1 MASKITKIGVTN
13 NKISARGGLTLM
25 LNYFE
30 NAGLFR
36 LILQLLSLKITPGHK
51 GLSMYHFV
59 RQVLAFFIDGTS
71 RALSHFDNL
80 KNDQGYAAI
89 METEPDHLA
98 SSHQIKRFFAKLAVI
113 KDSYFNKILHQLFIW
128 RLKIDRPSVIEL
140 GIDTMVMDNDQAK
153 KRQGSEP
160 TYKKVKGFQPLH
172 ISWGA
177 FIVDAL
183 FRKGTAHSNHGK
195 DFTTRMRAIVKLIRK
210 RYDGDVP
217 IILRADSGFADQK
230 AFEYFEETLGIH
242 YIITSRHY
250 SDYQNYINNIDEENF
265 AELKKDNAIWQY
277 TEFGDR
283 RKSWSKMRRCFYTR
297 LMRDQQGQYKLH
309 DPDKDTFIYT
319 NIGMGGTADQL
330 LHEAGGAE
338 YFQASTIITKSH
350 ERGADELIH
359 RSLKELAT
367 SEHLP
372 FEAFGKN
379 RAFYFLMIIA
389 HFMFEAYKRD
399 ITYDVISPVSYPN
412 TFRRNLID
420 FAAMVVTH
428 ARNTIL
434 KVTEAVYNSMKINE
448 LWKRCHQPPPIAYA

>member
-1 MASKITKIGVTN
+1 MASKITKISVTD
-13 NKISARGGLTLM
+13 NKISARGGLTFI

-30 NAGLFR
+30 NTGLFT
-36 LILQLLSLKITPGHK
+36 LILRLLSPVITRGHK
-51 GLSMYHFV
+51 GLNLYHFV
-59 RQVLAFFIDGTS
+59 RQVLAFFIDGTN
-71 RALSHFDNL
+71 RALLHFDNL

-89 METEPDHLA
+89 LETEPALLA
-98 SSHQIKRFFAKLAVI
+98 SSHQIKRFFAKLAVV
-113 KDSYFNKILHQLFIW
+113 KDSYFNKVLHQLFIW

-140 GIDTMVMDNDQAK
+140 GIDTMVLDNDQAK

-195 DFTTRMRAIVKLIRK
+195 DFTNRMRVIVNVIRK
-210 RYDGDVP
+210 GYDANVP

-230 AFEYFEETLGIH
+230 AFEYFEKKLHIH

-250 SDYQNYINNIDEENF
+250 PDYYDYINNLDAENF
-265 AELKKDNAIWQY
+265 TELQKGQAIWQY

-283 RKSWSKMRRCFYTR
+283 RKSWSKMRRCLYTR
-297 LMRDQQGQYKLH
+297 LKCDHQGQYKLH
-309 DPDKDTFIYT
+309 DAATDTFIYT
-319 NIGMGGTADQL
+319 NIGMGGDADQRL
-330 LHEAGGAE
+330 REAGGDE
-338 YFQASTIITKSH
+338 YFQVSTIISKSQ

-367 SEHLP
+367 TEQLP
-372 FEAFGKN
+372 FEDFGKN
-379 RAFYFLMIIA
+379 RAFYFLMVIA
-389 HFMFEAYKRD
+389 HFMYEAYKRD

-412 TFRRNLID
+412 TFRRKLMD
-420 FAAMVVTH
+420 FAAMVVSH
-428 ARNTIL
+428 ARNTLL
-434 KVTEAVYNSMKINE
+434 KVTRAVYDTMKINE